1 MKTRQISPSADF
13 MRSLLII
20 SQDYGIHDPGLTEFG
35 LLSQCQDLATQL
47 QTKLPLA
54 QEIELIVTSPM
65 RRTLQTV
72 EQSLGWLIK
81 RGVPV
86 ILLAELQENSSK
98 PCDTGSSIAMMK
110 KEWPQFNWDAVDPI
124 YPSKTGLYEFS
135 KDAITRRGIAA
146 RTWLRQRPEKV
157 IAVVAHSGFLRVG
170 MSYRK
175 YYNADFRIFD
185 FGEGYD
191 EIGGRLVEWDLTE
204 SKGGGLGKSPKG
216 IAGWETQKFPDEA
229 VQLREDEG
237 EVVDKDENSK
247 LPEVR
252 IVHAV
257 SQDSQ
262 RIAANN

>member
-1 MKTRQISPSADF
+1 
-13 MRSLLII
+13 
-20 SQDYGIHDPGLTEFG
+20 
-35 LLSQCQDLATQL
+35 
-47 QTKLPLA
+47 
-54 QEIELIVTSPM
+54 M

-98 PCDTGSSIAMMK
+98 LCDTGRPLPTMK
-110 KEWPQFNWDAVDPI
+110 EEWPQFNWDDVDPV

-135 KDAITRRGIAA
+135 KEAITRRGIAA
-146 RTWLRQRPEKV
+146 RAWLRQRPEKV

-185 FGEGYD
+185 FGDGD
-191 EIGGRLVEWDLTE
+191 EDIGGKLVEWELTE

-216 IAGWETQKFPDEA
+216 IAGWETQKFPDQIVE
-229 VQLREDEG
+229 VEEG
-237 EVVDKDENSK
+237 ADGNLEENGK
-247 LPEVR
+247 
-252 IVHAV
+252 
-257 SQDSQ
+257 
-262 RIAANN
+262 